1 MEEFRGLVDDFNEKT
16 ISSLYRVIS
25 CARDPIP
32 DRFSTEENEGE
43 KFQRKEEFLAIT
55 RNIVMWSPIYAALLT
70 KRLKSD
76 AFSSYHS
83 DVSFI
88 RPEICLL

>member
-25 CARDPIP
+25 RARDPIP
-32 DRFSTEENEGE
+32 DRFSNEENEGE

-76 AFSSYHS
+76 AFSYHS